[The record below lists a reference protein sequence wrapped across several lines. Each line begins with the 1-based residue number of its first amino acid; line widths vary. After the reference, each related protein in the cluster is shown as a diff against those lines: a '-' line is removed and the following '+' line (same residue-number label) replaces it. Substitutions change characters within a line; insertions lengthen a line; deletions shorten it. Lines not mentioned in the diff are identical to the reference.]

1 MKYRIATLAALISL
15 SVTADDLG
23 DHGRRHIHT
32 TAISA
37 VSGTPALAVNVLDLI
52 DTAGNVDARDL
63 AAEPVAF
70 PGATGFA
77 KYATGGRGAPIYAVN
92 TLQDIVATGDGLISW
107 REAWECRGD
116 VPSGPRNIVFD
127 VGGVFEGGLDVDSA
141 FNVWQTINDGCGN
154 VSVYCHTAPSPG
166 VVFAGSRPF
175 SVRGD
180 ADNGIV
186 RFCRSRP
193 MDQYT
198 GNDSQRSMTFA
209 GNVTSPDN
217 WMINHVSAGWSTDD
231 GISTFTGQNSPDR
244 NPSKTFTIS
253 QTIMGDGDTTCLRP
267 GDNECGSSASSDEQ
281 QSYFFPNHSV
291 GAHVAALSGKSAED
305 YAFAGNLFLDTVG
318 RAPQFR
324 GVDGGEIVNNFIANY
339 FNIGINYTAVIGGAA
354 NRGWLINNTFKEG
367 PSTVQNDDGL
377 ELTVSGGQ
385 YVINSNRII
394 HTDGTIESI
403 GDDKQTHSELPNN
416 TRSTLDG
423 HAEFDIKCVGASVPV
438 RDSVD
443 AINIANINGIGTD
456 PMLPESEIGI
466 GQRIPWDTGIC
477 GPEPGQPGNTQAYCF
492 YEPGVNDQGQRQ
504 YNDYWGPFV
513 DTDNDLVPDSFEQ
526 QAITD
531 LANADDLT
539 DVTHRT
545 IAPDGESYFG
555 KWTQSQAIYHP
566 DSYDTDGDNIPDA
579 FEQQWIASG
588 VNDQNGDPI
597 TSLADIDATTLAA
610 PDFHYTVFERHTQI
624 LAASCAQG

>member
-281 QSYFFPNHSV
+281 QSYFFRI
-291 GAHVAALSGKSAED
+291 
-305 YAFAGNLFLDTVG
+305 T
-318 RAPQFR
+318 
-324 GVDGGEIVNNFIANY
+324 
-339 FNIGINYTAVIGGAA
+339 
-354 NRGWLINNTFKEG
+354 
-367 PSTVQNDDGL
+367 PS
-377 ELTVSGGQ
+377 E
-385 YVINSNRII
+385 
-394 HTDGTIESI
+394 H
-403 GDDKQTHSELPNN
+403 
-416 TRSTLDG
+416 
-423 HAEFDIKCVGASVPV
+423 
-438 RDSVD
+438 
-443 AINIANINGIGTD
+443 
-456 PMLPESEIGI
+456 MLL
-466 GQRIPWDTGIC
+466 R
-477 GPEPGQPGNTQAYCF
+477 
-492 YEPGVNDQGQRQ
+492 
-504 YNDYWGPFV
+504 
-513 DTDNDLVPDSFEQ
+513 
-526 QAITD
+526 
-531 LANADDLT
+531 
-539 DVTHRT
+539 
-545 IAPDGESYFG
+545 
-555 KWTQSQAIYHP
+555 
-566 DSYDTDGDNIPDA
+566 
-579 FEQQWIASG
+579 
-588 VNDQNGDPI
+588 
-597 TSLADIDATTLAA
+597 
-610 PDFHYTVFERHTQI
+610 
-624 LAASCAQG
+624 